1 MWGLLEFLFRFLER
15 KVLQKF
21 SVAFRGPVKD
31 TVACMNLERGL
42 LR

>member
-1 MWGLLEFLFRFLER
+1 MGGFWNFFGIFR

-21 SVAFRGPVKD
+21 CVAFRGPVKD